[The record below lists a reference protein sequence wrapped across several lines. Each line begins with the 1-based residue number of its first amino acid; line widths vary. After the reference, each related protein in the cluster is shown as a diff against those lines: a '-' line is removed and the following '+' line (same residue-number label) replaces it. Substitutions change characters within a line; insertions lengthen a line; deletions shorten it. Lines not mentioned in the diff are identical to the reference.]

1 MSVAEAYQPTRINP
15 GLLVKRL
22 VLVLGAVFIAAWVIL
37 PLYWIVLTSIS
48 YRAEL
53 LNVPPHWIPQ
63 RPTLTFYQQI
73 LTNLVSGRIASSQSD
88 MVIPGIR
95 NSLLVSLTVT
105 ALNVLIGSVAAY
117 AFARLRFFGRRSL
130 LVLLLAATMVPA
142 FVLIVPYFVVFRT
155 LGLTNT
161 REGVILAHLSISLAF
176 TIWILRGYLTTISID
191 LERAARVDG
200 CSRLQAMWHV
210 VLPLAAPGLV
220 TAALFAFLGSWNEFL
235 FALVLNS
242 RVDQMMVQPAIA
254 GMYSMTMQEY
264 GLMGAGS
271 VLGALPTILL
281 TLVFQRYLVQG
292 LLSGGVKG

>member
-1 MSVAEAYQPTRINP
+1 VEVVLTILRMKKLRAAAFY
-15 GLLVKRL
+15 LL
-22 VLVLGAVFIAAWVIL
+22 VLVSVAYLIGPFVWLVGTSLMGEKEAQLGHWVPRRPTAVNYRAFLAPDPKTAELGAATARKF
-37 PLYWIVLTSIS
+37 
-48 YRAEL
+48 
-53 LNVPPHWIPQ
+53 VPAI
-63 RPTLTFYQQI
+63 
-73 LTNLVSGRIASSQSD
+73 G
-88 MVIPGIR
+88 
-95 NSLLVSLTVT
+95 NSLIVAGWVT
-105 ALNVLIGSVAAY
+105 ALNLLLGSLAAY
-117 AFARLRFFGRRSL
+117 ALARIPFRGGMG
-130 LVLLLAATMVPA
+130 LLLFYLGSRSVPGVA
-142 FVLIVPYFVVFRT
+142 IMIPMYLMMQGA
-155 LGLTNT
+155 GLLDTKLS
-161 REGVILAHLSISLAF
+161 VILAHITFTLPF
-176 TIWILRGYLTTISID
+176 TIWLLRGYFHTVPVD